1 MNETNLTNTP
11 QTAVVPAPEISRS
24 EIQRYQTFV
33 WIQIFFLGVS
43 VFAGGFNYKVWS
55 MLDSAILIVSIGIA
69 GLLFVV
75 DEPKL
80 RRIIFYV
87 TIVLYLLAIVDMAIN
102 VLISGAVGWRMF

>member
-1 MNETNLTNTP
+1 MNETNLTDTS
-11 QTAVVPAPEISRS
+11 QTGFAPTQEISRS

-33 WIQIFFLGVS
+33 WIQVFFLGVS

-55 MLDSAILIVSIGIA
+55 MLDSAILIVSIGVA

-75 DEPKL
+75 DESKL

-87 TIVLYLLAIVDMAIN
+87 TIILYLLAVLDMAIN
-102 VLISGAVGWRMF
+102 VLISGAVGWGMF